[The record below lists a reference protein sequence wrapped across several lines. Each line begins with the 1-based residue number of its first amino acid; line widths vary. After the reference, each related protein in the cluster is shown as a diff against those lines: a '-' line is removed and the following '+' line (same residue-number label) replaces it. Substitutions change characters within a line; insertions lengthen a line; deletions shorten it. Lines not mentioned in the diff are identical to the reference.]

1 MKIFFFII
9 FIPIT
14 QVFAEANS
22 DNLCLKNLSYNEDGK
37 IDQSNEFNRICIK
50 NYLQENPN
58 LNDQALFC
66 ILNNCEGMV
75 TVNPVPTINANNE
88 NIDKVEGDEFPDPVK
103 ITNDAPN
110 AGKPKTG
117 VVNAGKD
124 VDGVTRAVN
133 IDNAGVKPKTGV
145 VQPSKVFNVEE
156 VDTSVNA
163 APKQQA
169 PVTKQQAPVTKQQ
182 APAPKIKH
190 LQAVDPK
197 GNPIPAGG
205 APKIKHLQAV
215 DPKGNPIP

>member
-1 MKIFFFII
+1 MKIFFIII
-9 FIPIT
+9 FISIT

-22 DNLCLKNLSYNEDGK
+22 DNLCLKNLSYNEEGK
-37 IDQSNEFNRICIK
+37 IDQSNEINRNCIK

-58 LNDQALFC
+58 LNDEALFC

-75 TVNPVPTINANNE
+75 TANPVPTINANNE

-117 VVNAGKD
+117 VVKAGKD
-124 VDGVTRAVN
+124 VDGGTRTVN
-133 IDNAGVKPKTGV
+133 KGNAGVKPKTGV

-182 APAPKIKH
+182 APVTKQQAP
-190 LQAVDPK
+190 V
-197 GNPIPAGG
+197 
-205 APKIKHLQAV
+205 
-215 DPKGNPIP
+215 